1 MLYYVYSKGQTK
13 QTLEAIKMK
22 KIHSQNFDKELA
34 CVWYMNDDKV
44 AVAVDVIKTYSG
56 WKIKF
61 GQREMTCFTKKA
73 EAVSRA
79 KKWLKESMACAQ

>member
-22 KIHSQNFDKELA
+22 KIHSKNFDKELA
-34 CVWYMNDDKV
+34 CVWYMNEDKV

-61 GQREMTCFTKKA
+61 GQREMTCFMNKA
-73 EAVSRA
+73 EAVARA